1 MSVSKTEVRKAK
13 AFLAKAHK
21 PMCLVIPPGES
32 AKRSE
37 IYAISDMFKKY
48 KLGHAHYNHGMLASG
63 LRRRAAHLF
72 KALSA

>member
-13 AFLAKAHK
+13 AFLAKQSA
-21 PMCLVIPPGES
+21 LVILPGES

-48 KLGHAHYNHGMLASG
+48 KLGHVRYNHGMLASG

-72 KALSA
+72 KALS

>member
-13 AFLAKAHK
+13 AFLAKQA
-21 PMCLVIPPGES
+21 LVILPGES

-48 KLGHAHYNHGMLASG
+48 KLGHVRYNHGMLASG

-72 KALSA
+72 KALS

>member
-13 AFLAKAHK
+13 AFLAKAQ
-21 PMCLVIPPGES
+21 CTALVIPPGES
-32 AKRSE
+32 AKRAE

-63 LRRRAAHLF
+63 LRRRAAHLSR
-72 KALSA
+72 ALA

>member
-13 AFLAKAHK
+13 AFLAKQPVKA
-21 PMCLVIPPGES
+21 LVILPGES

-48 KLGHAHYNHGMLASG
+48 KLGHVRYNHGMLASG

-72 KALSA
+72 KALS